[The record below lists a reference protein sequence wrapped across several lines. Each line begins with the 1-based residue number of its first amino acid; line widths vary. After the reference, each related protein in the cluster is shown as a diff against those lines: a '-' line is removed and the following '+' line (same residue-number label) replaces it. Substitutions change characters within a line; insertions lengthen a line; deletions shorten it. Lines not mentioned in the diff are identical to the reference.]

1 MPAHHFTTP
10 RVVYLGL
17 AHGAKEDRQPRAAT
31 GGVRRGPDRP
41 GREQVAMRRSE
52 RRPQA
57 TLR

>member
-17 AHGAKEDRQPRAAT
+17 AYGEKEDRQPRAAT
-31 GGVRRGPDRP
+31 GVVRPGPDRSA
-41 GREQVAMRRSE
+41 RERVARRRSE
-52 RRPQA
+52 RRRPT